1 MKKMKNE
8 QEAGNRVQI
17 QWNMERRMLKNTMK
31 IENRSYKMLDFIKI
45 PLSISP
51 VMVILQVLFDG
62 IISSL
67 VPTIQ
72 VLATASFIDTA
83 IRIFQGQA
91 ERSQIVLPVLWV
103 LLFVSYNYLMVLMGL
118 VREKLNLNL
127 TEAFRAAVTAK
138 RARLEY
144 RHVENNETWDL
155 VERVGKDPAE
165 QMGKGFRNL
174 VITVGLVIRIGSV
187 LLILLLRIWWAPFVI
202 VAFSTPLLM
211 LAAKTGKLSYEA
223 AKEAAKHTRRA
234 TYYQDVLTGRD
245 YVEERALFGY
255 SSELN
260 ERYKGRFLTAYGIN
274 MKMQRS
280 RYMKMSGSGMITV
293 LVAVLIAGV
302 LLAPLGSGQISIGLF
317 MGLVTA
323 TLGLVP
329 IIVFDLTNVT
339 NDMANG
345 REYMRDLTAFG
356 GLSETPGATDL
367 PANQMAEPNCIELR
381 DVSFAY
387 PGTDVM
393 ILKDLSL
400 KLFSKRLYAFVGVN
414 GAGKTTITKLLTGLY
429 DNYAGEILID
439 GRNIRDFSQA
449 ELKSLF
455 SIVYQDFARYQVP
468 MVDSIGLGDV
478 RDMPMENVDGPLK
491 VLGLDRAVSKMRSG
505 IKTPLGRINEDGI
518 DLSGGEWQKVAI
530 ARSLVSRA
538 PMHILDEPTAA
549 LDPVAES
556 ELYELFRKASK
567 DKSTILITHR
577 LGATRI
583 ADEVFVIADG
593 RVAEQGTHKEL
604 MDKGGIYA
612 EMFDAQRGWYA

>member
-1 MKKMKNE
+1 M
-8 QEAGNRVQI
+8 
-17 QWNMERRMLKNTMK
+17 MK
-31 IENRSYKMLDFIKI
+31 IENRSYKILDFIKI

-51 VMVILQVLFDG
+51 GMVILQVLFDG

-67 VPTIQ
+67 VPTFQ

-91 ERSQIVLPVLWV
+91 ERNQIVLPILWV
-103 LLFVSYNYLMVLMGL
+103 LLFVSYNYLTALMGL

-127 TEAFRAAVTAK
+127 TEVFRAAVTEK

-144 RHVENNETWDL
+144 CHVENNETWDL
-155 VERVGKDPAE
+155 IERVGKDPAE
-165 QMGKGFRNL
+165 QIGKGFRNL
-174 VITVGLVIRIGSV
+174 VTTAGLIIRIGSV
-187 LLILLLRIWWAPFVI
+187 LMILLLRVWWAPIVI
-202 VAFSTPLLM
+202 MAFSIPLLM
-211 LAAKTGKLSYEA
+211 LAAKTGKQSYEA
-223 AKEAAKHTRRA
+223 AKEAAKYTRRA

-255 SSELN
+255 SSVLN
-260 ERYKGRFLTAYGIN
+260 ERYEGRFLTAYGIN
-274 MKMQRS
+274 MKMERS

-293 LVAVLIAGV
+293 LVAILVAGV

-323 TLGLVP
+323 TIGLVP

-339 NDMANG
+339 NDMVYG

-356 GLSETPGATDL
+356 GLSESPGATDL

-393 ILKDLSL
+393 ILKGLSL
-400 KLFSKRLYAFVGVN
+400 KLFSKRHYAFVGVN

-439 GRNIRDFSQA
+439 GKNIRDFSQA

-455 SIVYQDFARYQVP
+455 SIVYQDFAKYQVP

-491 VLGLDRAVSKMRSG
+491 VLGLNRAVSKMRSG
-505 IKTPLGRINEDGI
+505 IKTPLGRIYEDGI
-518 DLSGGEWQKVAI
+518 DLSGGQWQKVAI

-567 DKSTILITHR
+567 NKSTIFITHR
-577 LGATRI
+577 LGAARI

-593 RVAEQGTHKEL
+593 RVSEQGTHKEL

-612 EMFDAQRGWYA
+612 EMFEAQRGWYA

>member
-1 MKKMKNE
+1 
-8 QEAGNRVQI
+8 
-17 QWNMERRMLKNTMK
+17 MK
-31 IENRSYKMLDFIKI
+31 IENRTYKMPDFIKI

-51 VMVILQVLFDG
+51 CMVMLQVVFDG

-67 VPTIQ
+67 VPTFQ

-91 ERSQIVLPVLWV
+91 DRSQIIIPVLWV
-103 LLFVSYNYLMVLMGL
+103 LLFVSFNYGMALMGL

-127 TEAFRAAVTAK
+127 TEAFRVAVTEK

-155 VERVGKDPAE
+155 IERVAKDPAE

-174 VITVGLVIRIGSV
+174 VIAVGLVIRIGSV
-187 LLILLLRIWWAPFVI
+187 LMILLLRVWWAPLVI
-202 VAFSTPLLM
+202 VAFSIPLLK
-211 LAAKTGKLSYEA
+211 LAAKLGTLGYEA
-223 AKEAAKHTRRA
+223 GKEAAKHTRRA

-255 SSELN
+255 SDELN
-260 ERYKGRFLTAYGIN
+260 DRYKGKFLIAHGIN
-274 MKMQRS
+274 RKMQRN
-280 RYMKMSGSGMITV
+280 RYLKMSGSGMMTI
-293 LVAVLIAGV
+293 LVAILVAGV

-356 GLSETPGATDL
+356 ALSETAGATDL
-367 PANQMAEPNCIELR
+367 PADRMNEPNCIELR

-393 ILKDLSL
+393 ILKGLSL
-400 KLFSKRLYAFVGVN
+400 KLFSKKLYAFVGVN

-429 DNYAGEILID
+429 DNYSGEILID

-449 ELKSLF
+449 ELKALF
-455 SIVYQDFARYQVP
+455 SIVYQDYAKYQVP
-468 MVDSIGLGDV
+468 LVDSIGLGDV
-478 RDMPMENVDGPLK
+478 REMPMEHVDGPLK
-491 VLGLDRAVSKMRSG
+491 VLGLKNAVFHMRAG
-505 IKTPLGRINEDGI
+505 IQTPLGRINEDGI
-518 DLSGGEWQKVAI
+518 DLSGGQWQKVAI

-556 ELYELFRKASK
+556 ELYELFRKASE

-593 RVAEQGTHKEL
+593 RVAEQGTHQEL
-604 MDKGGIYA
+604 MAKAGIYA
-612 EMFDAQRGWYA
+612 EMFEAQRGWYA